1 MPLALRQGGLE
12 ATVSSVLVVF
22 SHGQCFEVEDNLMRV
37 VIWEEKSG
45 SMLWGKLA
53 GSESGGGRNSS

>member
-1 MPLALRQGGLE
+1 
-12 ATVSSVLVVF
+12 
-22 SHGQCFEVEDNLMRV
+22 MRV